1 MAKTYKIF
9 ISHSW
14 SHVNDLK
21 SLRNL
26 LESRGY
32 FNVEF
37 TEFPPTDSINSM
49 NTYYIRQRISERIA
63 ASDIVLGIAG
73 IYASCSDWMKWELD
87 KAIEK
92 GVPIIGVI
100 PRGQERISAI
110 VNDRADEIV
119 HWNTESIVSAIRKHA
134 K

>member
-63 ASDIVLGIAG
+63 ASDIVLGNAG
-73 IYASCSDWMKWELD
+73 IYASYSDLMKWELD

>member
-1 MAKTYKIF
+1 M
-9 ISHSW
+9 
-14 SHVNDLK
+14 NDLK
-21 SLRNL
+21 LLRNL

-37 TEFPPTDSINSM
+37 TEFPPSDSIDSI
-49 NTYYIRQRISERIA
+49 NTYYIRQRISERIL
-63 ASDIVLGIAG
+63 ASDVVLGIAG
-73 IYASCSDWMKWELD
+73 VYASYSEWMKWELN

-92 GVPIIGVI
+92 GIPIIGVI
-100 PRGQERISAI
+100 PRGQERVSS
-110 VNDRADEIV
+110 VVRDSSTEIV

>member
-73 IYASCSDWMKWELD
+73 IYASSSDWMKWELD

>member
-1 MAKTYKIF
+1 MAKLYKVF

-14 SHVNDLK
+14 AHVNDLK
-21 SLRNL
+21 LLRNL

-37 TEFPPTDSINSM
+37 TEFPPSDSIDSI
-49 NTYYIRQRISERIA
+49 NTYYIRQRISERIL
-63 ASDIVLGIAG
+63 ASDVVLGIAG
-73 IYASCSDWMKWELD
+73 VYASYSEWMKWELN

-92 GVPIIGVI
+92 GIPIIGVI
-100 PRGQERISAI
+100 PRGQERVSS
-110 VNDRADEIV
+110 VVRDSSTEIV

>member
-63 ASDIVLGIAG
+63 ASDIVLSIAG
-73 IYASCSDWMKWELD
+73 IYASYSDWMKWELD

>member
-63 ASDIVLGIAG
+63 ASNIVLGIAR
-73 IYASCSDWMKWELD
+73 IYASYSDWMKWELD